1 MKSIAL
7 SCVVVVTLGMFTA
20 EATAADTLMSK
31 LKEAQ
36 WDGVIGTWVDEAT
49 GGENNTTVYAWKI
62 KDRVIVVHTKDP
74 NNETVALMGVNA
86 QNGQI
91 FHMGADKQ
99 GASSLGE
106 WKIDAD
112 GSAVLS
118 LVYTSAD
125 GTQGTA
131 QIRQKMIGKDKMQVT
146 IQLEQ
151 PLRFTL
157 VRKK

>member
-1 MKSIAL
+1 MKSIVL
-7 SCVVVVTLGMFTA
+7 SCLVTLGLFTA
-20 EATAADTLMSK
+20 SATAADTLMSK
-31 LKEAQ
+31 LKEAN

-49 GGENNTTVYAWKI
+49 GGENNSTTYAWKI
-62 KDRVIVVHTKDP
+62 KDRVIEVHTKDP
-74 NNETVALMGVNA
+74 NNETVSLMGVNA
-86 QNGQI
+86 KNGQI

-112 GSAVLS
+112 GSAVLG
-118 LVYTSAD
+118 LVFTSAD
-125 GTQGTA
+125 GTQGTL

-146 IQLEQ
+146 IQLAE
-151 PLRFTL
+151 PIRYTL